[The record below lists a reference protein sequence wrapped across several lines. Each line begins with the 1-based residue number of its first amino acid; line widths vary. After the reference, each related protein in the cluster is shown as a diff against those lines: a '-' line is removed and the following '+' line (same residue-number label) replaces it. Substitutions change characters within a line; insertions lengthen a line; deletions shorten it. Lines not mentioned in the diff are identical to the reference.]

1 MNYPDDILSDD
12 GQNIIDL
19 IDSDTLSLPEILERI
34 DELQGADDSFKN
46 LRVENLKSDIKNL
59 QRDVKELLNDDLD
72 ATWPAEFFQRYFDL
86 IKTTKRLG
94 IM

>member
-34 DELQGADDSFKN
+34 DELQDADDSFKN

>member
-34 DELQGADDSFKN
+34 DELQDTDDSFKN

-59 QRDVKELLNDDLD
+59 QRDVKELLNDNLD